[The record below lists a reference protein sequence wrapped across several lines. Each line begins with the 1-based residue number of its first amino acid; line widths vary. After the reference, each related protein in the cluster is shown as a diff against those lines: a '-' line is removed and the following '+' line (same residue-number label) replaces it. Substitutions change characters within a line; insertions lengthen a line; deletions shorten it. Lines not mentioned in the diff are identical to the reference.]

1 MCGIAGHARAADSST
16 PPPEAL
22 VVQAMTRALHHRGPD
37 DEGYVSGN
45 GVALGHRRLV
55 VIDRDGGIQP
65 MRDEQRGLAVV
76 FNGEIYNYRALN
88 DELAGLGFAARTR
101 SDTETV
107 LNAYAAWG
115 DECVQRFNGMFA
127 FVVHDERRR
136 RLFGARDRMGTKPLC
151 YLCEHGMFAFA
162 SEPGALLQHPAARRE
177 LDPEALARYLVF
189 EHVPAPMTIYKGM
202 RKLPRAHRFA
212 FDLDTGRFSV
222 EPYWELPVPTPAD
235 HEHDE
240 LHWTGRIRGVL
251 AAAVTRR
258 LESDVPL
265 GAFLSGG
272 IDSAAVT
279 ALIAR
284 RLGARSVQTFSLGF
298 SDPRFDESGAARRL
312 ARAIGTDHHEQI
324 VTPRDVVDALPE
336 VDAILDEPF
345 ADASI
350 IPTWMLCRFAR
361 RAVTVALSGDGGDE
375 LFAGYQTFRALPA
388 ARLYNRLVPAALHR
402 LVVMPMADRL
412 PANNGYF
419 SWDFK
424 VRQFLRGMKV
434 PPHERLWRWLGA
446 MAPEELSGLLM
457 PDVLREIEPRAL
469 FAQLRWLDGSMVDRD
484 PVVLDTHMFTRTY
497 LAEGVLAKVDRASM
511 ACSLEVRSPLL
522 DVELVEL
529 AASIPGRFKVKRG
542 AGLKHVFRQAVRDL
556 VPAEV
561 LQRPKRGFALP
572 IGAWFRGELREMLLD
587 TLDDRTI
594 REQGLFRPEAVRRL
608 LDEHLSGR
616 RDHRKPLFALF
627 MFERWRQ
634 QWLERV
640 ETPATRIAA

>member
-1 MCGIAGHARAADSST
+1 MGGIAGHARAAGSST
-16 PPPEAL
+16 PPPDPL
-22 VVQAMTRALHHRGPD
+22 VLQAMTRALHHRGPD
-37 DEGYVSGN
+37 DDGYVSSN
-45 GVALGHRRLV
+45 GVALGHRRLA
-55 VIDRDGGIQP
+55 VIDRAGGAQP

-88 DELAGLGFAARTR
+88 DELAGLGFATRTR

-127 FVVHDERRR
+127 FVVHDQRRR

-151 YLCEHGMFAFA
+151 YLCERGMFAFA
-162 SEPGALLQHPAARRE
+162 SEPGALLHHPLARRE
-177 LDPEALARYLVF
+177 LDPEAMARYLVF

-202 RKLPRAHRFA
+202 HKLPRAHRFQ

-222 EPYWELPVPTPAD
+222 EPYWELPVPTD
-235 HEHDE
+235 HGHDM
-240 LHWTGRIRGVL
+240 LHWTGRIRAAL

-265 GAFLSGG
+265 GTFLSGG
-272 IDSAAVT
+272 IADAAVT

-298 SDPRFDESGAARRL
+298 NNLHDEPDAARRL
-312 ARAIGTDHHEQI
+312 ARAIGTNHHERI
-324 VTPRDVVDALPE
+324 VTSRDVVDALPE
-336 VDAILDEPF
+336 VDLFLDEPF
-345 ADASI
+345 ADSSI
-350 IPTWMLCRFAR
+350 IPTWLLSRFAR
-361 RAVTVALSGDGGDE
+361 RDVTVALSGDGGDE
-375 LFAGYQTFRALPA
+375 LFAGHQTFRALPA
-388 ARLYNRLVPAALHR
+388 ARLYNSLVPRALHR

-412 PANNGYF
+412 PTHNGYS
-419 SWDFK
+419 SWDFN
-424 VRQFLRGMKV
+424 VQRFLRGMKV
-434 PPHERLWRWLGA
+434 PPHQRLWRWLGA

-484 PVVLDTHMFTRTY
+484 PVVRDTHLFTRTY

-529 AASIPGRFKVKRG
+529 AASIPGRFKVRRG
-542 AGLKHVFRQAVRDL
+542 RLMHVFRQAVRDL

-561 LQRPKRGFALP
+561 LERPKRGFDLP
-572 IGAWFRGELREMLLD
+572 IGVWFRGELREMLLD
-587 TLDDRTI
+587 TLADRTI

-608 LDEHLSGR
+608 LDDHLAGR
-616 RDHRKPLFALF
+616 RDHSKPLFALF
-627 MFERWRQ
+627 MFERWRRH
-634 QWLERV
+634 WLERV